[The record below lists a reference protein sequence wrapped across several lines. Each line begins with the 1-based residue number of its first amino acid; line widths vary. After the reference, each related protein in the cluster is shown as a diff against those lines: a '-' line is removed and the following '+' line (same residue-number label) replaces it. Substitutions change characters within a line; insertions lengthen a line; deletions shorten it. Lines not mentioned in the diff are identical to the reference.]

1 MALIHPLVRKLFN
14 EEIPNVPLAGR
25 LSQFVKQWEKVTHD
39 QEILSIVKRYQMPF
53 TNLSIQE
60 KPNTIKMSEQHSLL
74 VDQEIS
80 ELLEKGAIQKVKTA
94 QEKFISNI
102 FLVGKNDGGNY
113 AVINLKKLNPFI
125 RCEHSK

>member
-1 MALIHPLVRKLFN
+1 
-14 EEIPNVPLAGR
+14 
-25 LSQFVKQWEKVTHD
+25 
-39 QEILSIVKRYQMPF
+39 
-53 TNLSIQE
+53 
-60 KPNTIKMSEQHSLL
+60 MSEQHSLL